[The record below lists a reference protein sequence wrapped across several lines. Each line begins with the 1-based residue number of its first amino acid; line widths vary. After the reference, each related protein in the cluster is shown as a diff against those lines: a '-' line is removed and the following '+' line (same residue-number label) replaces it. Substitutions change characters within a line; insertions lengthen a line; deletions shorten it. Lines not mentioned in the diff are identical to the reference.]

1 QIALSSQPR
10 PSLML
15 FLTSDILQDVVTIAI
30 DNLGF
35 AYLSHSLASVRIDEM
50 LVTVDKIAGLTTN
63 D

>member
-1 QIALSSQPR
+1 R
-10 PSLML
+10 PSSML
-15 FLTSDILQDVVTIAI
+15 FLASDILQDVVTIAI

-50 LVTVDKIAGLTTN
+50 LVTVDKIAGLITN